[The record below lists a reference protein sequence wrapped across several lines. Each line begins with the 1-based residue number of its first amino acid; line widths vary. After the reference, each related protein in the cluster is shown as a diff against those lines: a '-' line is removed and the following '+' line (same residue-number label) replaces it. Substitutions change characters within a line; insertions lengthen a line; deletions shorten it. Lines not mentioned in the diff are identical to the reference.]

1 MKLST
6 YTKNDI
12 EEIEQLFNKV
22 FADSEG
28 KKKGLSIGNLAF
40 DLMIN
45 TDPQDIYGFTAVES
59 DQIIGSIFFTKLKF
73 ENEVIAFILS
83 PVAIHTNHQGNGIG
97 QTLIN
102 FGIDHLRENEVR
114 LLFTYGNPKYYSKV
128 GFSPIS
134 ENIAKAPLKLTLPFG
149 WLGQSLVSDE
159 IEPITG
165 NSRCV
170 EALNKPEY
178 W

>member
-1 MKLST
+1 MNLST

-28 KKKGLSIGNLAF
+28 HEQGLSIGSLAF
-40 DLMIN
+40 DLMMN
-45 TDPQDIYGFTAVES
+45 TDPQDIYGFTAVEN
-59 DQIIGSIFFTKLKF
+59 DQIVGSILFTKLKF

-83 PVAIHTNHQGNGIG
+83 PVAIHTNQQGNGIG
-97 QTLIN
+97 QKLIN
-102 FGIDHLRENEVR
+102 FGIDHLRENGVS
-114 LLFTYGNPKYYSKV
+114 LLFTYGNPEFYSKV

-134 ENIAKAPLKLTLPFG
+134 EKIAKAPIELTMPFA

-159 IEPITG
+159 IEPIAG

>member
-1 MKLST
+1 M
-6 YTKNDI
+6 
-12 EEIEQLFNKV
+12 
-22 FADSEG
+22 
-28 KKKGLSIGNLAF
+28 
-40 DLMIN
+40 
-45 TDPQDIYGFTAVES
+45 
-59 DQIIGSIFFTKLKF
+59 KF
-73 ENEVIAFILS
+73 ENDVIAFILS

-97 QTLIN
+97 QKLIN
-102 FGIDHLRENEVR
+102 FGIDHLRENGVR

-134 ENIAKAPLKLTLPFG
+134 EKIAKAPIELTLPFA